1 MRKFLIT
8 GGSGFIGSRIAL
20 RLQELYP
27 KAYILVVDNFSSGY
41 FKTLYGFK
49 GDVIE
54 GAIEDKDLWE
64 YLKKE
69 YASFEAVFHNGAITD
84 TTILDQKFMM
94 DVNTNSMKYIIDACI
109 KWDAK
114 LIYASSAGVYGNTE
128 APMREDRGLIPEN
141 VYGFS
146 KLMADNLVKNK
157 MEEYPSFRAVGFR
170 YFNVYGMGEQYKG
183 KTASMIYQLAMQMKS
198 GKNPRLFKYGEQKRD
213 FVYIED
219 VLQANIK
226 ALERYDASGIFNV
239 GYGKA
244 RSFNDIVEILNHL
257 MGANYEIEYFDCPY
271 EFYQN
276 YTEADIS
283 AIKEKLGYEPKYDL
297 ESGIEHYLKSLK
309 LI

>member
-1 MRKFLIT
+1 MRRFLIT
-8 GGSGFIGSRIAL
+8 GGAGFIGSRIAL
-20 RLQELYP
+20 RLQEFYP

-49 GDVIE
+49 GDILA
-54 GAIEDKDLWE
+54 GNIQDKEFWN
-64 YLKKE
+64 YLKSQ
-69 YASFEAVFHNGAITD
+69 YTSFDAVFHNAAITD
-84 TTILDQKFMM
+84 TTILDQKYMM
-94 DVNTNSMKYIIDACI
+94 EVNTNSMKHIIDACI

-128 APMREDRGLIPEN
+128 APMKEDKGLIPEN

-146 KLMADNLVKNK
+146 KLIADNIILNAMSQHIPLK
-157 MEEYPSFRAVGFR
+157 AVGFR

-198 GKNPRLFKYGEQKRD
+198 GKKPRLFKWGEQKRD

-219 VLQANIK
+219 VLQANMK
-226 ALERYDASGIFNV
+226 ALERYEVSGIYNV

-244 RSFNDIVEILNHL
+244 RSFNDIVNILNKL
-257 MGANYEIEYFDCPY
+257 MSTGYEVEYFDCPY

-276 YTEADIS
+276 YTEADITK
-283 AIKEKLGYEPKYDL
+283 IKANLGYEPKFDL
-297 ESGIEHYLKSLK
+297 ETGIEHYLKSLK
-309 LI
+309 VI

>member
-1 MRKFLIT
+1 MRRFLIT
-8 GGSGFIGSRIAL
+8 GGAGFIGSRIAL

-27 KAYILVVDNFSSGY
+27 KAYILIVDNFSSGH

-49 GDVIE
+49 GDVLE
-54 GAIEDKDLWE
+54 GDIKDKELWD

-69 YASFEAVFHNGAITD
+69 YTSFEAVFHNGAITD
-84 TTILDQKFMM
+84 TTVLDQKFMM
-94 DVNTNSMKYIIDACI
+94 DVNTNSMKYIMDACI

-114 LIYASSAGVYGNTE
+114 LIYASSAGVYGNTK
-128 APMREDRGLIPEN
+128 APMKEDEGLIPEN

-157 MEEYPSFRAVGFR
+157 MEEYPSFKAVGFR

-226 ALERYDASGIFNV
+226 ALERYDATGIFNV

-244 RSFNDIVEILNHL
+244 RSFNDIVNILNKL
-257 MGANYEIEYFDCPY
+257 MGTNYEVEYFDCPY

-283 AIKEKLGYEPKYDL
+283 SIKQKLGYEPKYDL

-309 LI
+309 

>member
-1 MRKFLIT
+1 MRRFLIT
-8 GGSGFIGSRIAL
+8 GGAGFIGSRIAL
-20 RLQELYP
+20 KLQELYP
-27 KAYILVVDNFSSGY
+27 KAYILLVDNFSSGY

-49 GDVIE
+49 GDVLE
-54 GAIEDKDLWE
+54 GDIKDKELWD
-64 YLKKE
+64 YLKRE
-69 YASFEAVFHNGAITD
+69 YTSFEAVFHNGAITD
-84 TTILDQKFMM
+84 TTILDQKLMM

-114 LIYASSAGVYGNTE
+114 LIYASSAGVYGNTK
-128 APMREDRGLIPEN
+128 APMREEEGLIPEN
-141 VYGFS
+141 IYGFS
-146 KLMADNLVKNK
+146 KLMADNIVKNK

-183 KTASMIYQLAMQMKS
+183 KTASMIYQLSMQMKS

-226 ALERYDASGIFNV
+226 ALERYDVVGIFNV

-244 RSFNDIVEILNHL
+244 RSFNDIVSILNKL
-257 MGANYEIEYFDCPY
+257 MGTNYEVEYFDCPY

-283 AIKEKLGYEPKYDL
+283 AIKKHLGYKPQYDL

>member
-1 MRKFLIT
+1 MRRFLIT
-8 GGSGFIGSRIAL
+8 GGAGFIGSRIAL

-27 KAYILVVDNFSSGY
+27 KSYILIVDNFSSGH

-49 GDVIE
+49 GDVLE
-54 GAIEDKDLWE
+54 GDIKDKELWD

-69 YASFEAVFHNGAITD
+69 YTSFEAVFHNGAITD
-84 TTILDQKFMM
+84 TTVLDQKFMM

-114 LIYASSAGVYGNTE
+114 LIYASSAGVYGNTK
-128 APMREDRGLIPEN
+128 APMKEDEGLIPEN

-157 MEEYPSFRAVGFR
+157 MEEYPSFKAVGFR

-219 VLQANIK
+219 VLQANMK
-226 ALERYDASGIFNV
+226 ALERYGATGIFNV

-244 RSFNDIVEILNHL
+244 RSFNDIVNILNKL
-257 MGANYEIEYFDCPY
+257 MGTNYEVEYFDCPY

-283 AIKEKLGYEPKYDL
+283 SIKQKLGYEPKYDL

>member
-1 MRKFLIT
+1 M
-8 GGSGFIGSRIAL
+8 GC
-20 RLQELYP
+20 
-27 KAYILVVDNFSSGY
+27 KA
-41 FKTLYGFK
+41 
-49 GDVIE
+49 
-54 GAIEDKDLWE
+54 
-64 YLKKE
+64 
-69 YASFEAVFHNGAITD
+69 
-84 TTILDQKFMM
+84 
-94 DVNTNSMKYIIDACI
+94 
-109 KWDAK
+109 
-114 LIYASSAGVYGNTE
+114 IYASSAGVYGNTE

-183 KTASMIYQLAMQMKS
+183 KTASMIYQLAMQMKA

-226 ALERYDASGIFNV
+226 ALERQDVSGIFNV

-244 RSFNDIVEILNHL
+244 RSFNDIVEILNRL
-257 MGANYEIEYFDCPY
+257 MGTNYEIEYFDCPY

>member
-1 MRKFLIT
+1 MRRFLIT
-8 GGSGFIGSRIAL
+8 GGAGFIGSRIAL

-27 KAYILVVDNFSSGY
+27 KAYILIVDNFSSGH

-49 GDVIE
+49 GDVLE
-54 GAIEDKDLWE
+54 GDIKDKELWD

-69 YASFEAVFHNGAITD
+69 YTSFEAVFHNGAITD
-84 TTILDQKFMM
+84 TTVLDQKFMM

-114 LIYASSAGVYGNTE
+114 LIYASSAGVYGNTK
-128 APMREDRGLIPEN
+128 APMKEDEGLIPEN

-157 MEEYPSFRAVGFR
+157 MEEYPSFKAVGFR

-226 ALERYDASGIFNV
+226 ALERYDATGIFNV

-244 RSFNDIVEILNHL
+244 RSFNDIVNILNRL
-257 MGANYEIEYFDCPY
+257 MGTNYEVEYFDCPY

-283 AIKEKLGYEPKYDL
+283 AIKQKLGYEPKYDL

-309 LI
+309 IV

>member
-1 MRKFLIT
+1 MRRFLIT

-27 KAYILVVDNFSSGY
+27 KAYILIVDNFSSGY
-41 FKTLYGFK
+41 FKNLYGFK
-49 GDVIE
+49 GDIIE
-54 GAIEDKDLWE
+54 GAVEDKDLWE

-69 YASFEAVFHNGAITD
+69 YTSFEAVFHNAAITD
-84 TTILDQKFMM
+84 TTVLDQKFMM

-157 MEEYPSFRAVGFR
+157 MEEYPSFKAVGFR

-226 ALERYDASGIFNV
+226 ALERYDATGIFNV

-244 RSFNDIVEILNHL
+244 RSFNDIVSILNKL
-257 MGANYEIEYFDCPY
+257 MGTSYEVEYFDCPY

-283 AIKEKLGYEPKYDL
+283 SIKQKLGYEPQYDL

-309 LI
+309 VI

>member
-1 MRKFLIT
+1 MRRFLIT
-8 GGSGFIGSRIAL
+8 GGAGFIGSRIAL

-27 KAYILVVDNFSSGY
+27 KAYILIVDNFSSGH

-49 GDVIE
+49 GDVLE
-54 GAIEDKDLWE
+54 GDIKDKELWD

-69 YASFEAVFHNGAITD
+69 YTSFEAVFHNGAITD
-84 TTILDQKFMM
+84 TTVLDQKFMM
-94 DVNTNSMKYIIDACI
+94 DVNTNSMKYIMDACI

-114 LIYASSAGVYGNTE
+114 LIYASSAGVYGNTK
-128 APMREDRGLIPEN
+128 APMKEDEGLIPEN

-157 MEEYPSFRAVGFR
+157 MEEYPSFKAVGFR

-226 ALERYDASGIFNV
+226 ALERYDATGIFNV

-244 RSFNDIVEILNHL
+244 RSFNDIVNILNKL
-257 MGANYEIEYFDCPY
+257 MGTNYEVEYFDCPY

-283 AIKEKLGYEPKYDL
+283 SIKQKLGYEPKYDL

>member
-1 MRKFLIT
+1 
-8 GGSGFIGSRIAL
+8 
-20 RLQELYP
+20 
-27 KAYILVVDNFSSGY
+27 
-41 FKTLYGFK
+41 
-49 GDVIE
+49 VIE

-69 YASFEAVFHNGAITD
+69 YASFEAVFHNAAITD
-84 TTILDQKFMM
+84 TTIPDQKLMM

-109 KWDAK
+109 KWGAK

-128 APMREDRGLIPEN
+128 PPMKEDRGLIPEN

-146 KLMADNLVKNK
+146 KLMADNMVKNK

-183 KTASMIYQLAMQMKS
+183 KTASMIYQLAMQMKA

-226 ALERYDASGIFNV
+226 ALERQDVSGIFNV

-244 RSFNDIVEILNHL
+244 RSFNDIVEILNRL
-257 MGANYEIEYFDCPY
+257 MGTNYEIEYFDCPY
-271 EFYQN
+271 EFYQS

>member
-1 MRKFLIT
+1 MRRFLIT
-8 GGSGFIGSRIAL
+8 GGAGFIGSRIAL

-27 KAYILVVDNFSSGY
+27 KAYILIVDNFSSGY

-49 GDVIE
+49 GDVLE
-54 GAIEDKDLWE
+54 GDIKDKELWE

-69 YASFEAVFHNGAITD
+69 YTSFETVFHNAAITD

-94 DVNTNSMKYIIDACI
+94 DVNTNSMKYIIDACV

-114 LIYASSAGVYGNTE
+114 LIYASSAGVYGNTK
-128 APMREDRGLIPEN
+128 APMKEDEGLIPEN

-226 ALERYDASGIFNV
+226 ALERYDATGIFNV

-244 RSFNDIVEILNHL
+244 RSFNDIVNILNRL
-257 MGANYEIEYFDCPY
+257 MGTNYEVEYFDCPY

-283 AIKEKLGYEPKYDL
+283 AIKQKLGYEPKYDL
-297 ESGIEHYLKSLK
+297 ESGIEDYLKNLK
-309 LI
+309 II

>member
-1 MRKFLIT
+1 MRRFLIT
-8 GGSGFIGSRIAL
+8 GGAGFIGSRIAL

-27 KAYILVVDNFSSGY
+27 KVYILVVDNFSSGH
-41 FKTLYGFK
+41 FKNLYGFK
-49 GDVIE
+49 GDIIE

-69 YASFEAVFHNGAITD
+69 YASFEAVFHNAAITD
-84 TTILDQKFMM
+84 TTILDQKLMM
-94 DVNTNSMKYIIDACI
+94 DVNTNSMEYIIDACI

-128 APMREDRGLIPEN
+128 APMKEDRGLIPEN
-141 VYGFS
+141 IYGFS

-183 KTASMIYQLAMQMKS
+183 KTASMIYQLAMQMKA

-226 ALERYDASGIFNV
+226 ALERQDVSGIFNV

-244 RSFNDIVEILNHL
+244 RSFNDIVEILNRL
-257 MGANYEIEYFDCPY
+257 MGTNYEIEYFDCPY

-283 AIKEKLGYEPKYDL
+283 AIKEKLGYEPQYDL

>member
-1 MRKFLIT
+1 MRRFLIT
-8 GGSGFIGSRIAL
+8 GGAGFIGSRIAL

-27 KAYILVVDNFSSGY
+27 KAYILIVDNFSSGH

-49 GDVIE
+49 GDVLE
-54 GAIEDKDLWE
+54 GDIKDKELWD

-69 YASFEAVFHNGAITD
+69 YTSFEAVFHNGAITD

-114 LIYASSAGVYGNTE
+114 LIYASSAGVYGNTK
-128 APMREDRGLIPEN
+128 APMKEDEGLIPEN

-183 KTASMIYQLAMQMKS
+183 KTASMIYQLALQMKA

-226 ALERYDASGIFNV
+226 ALERYDAVGIFNV

-244 RSFNDIVEILNHL
+244 RSFNDIVSILNKL
-257 MGANYEIEYFDCPY
+257 MGTNYEVEYFDCPY

-283 AIKEKLGYEPKYDL
+283 AIKQKLGYEPQYDL

-309 LI
+309 FI